1 MPRFPRFLRRIN
13 TLRHQHGA
21 PSRGARGLIGEHF
34 APLGG
39 IASGLVGGGPSAGD
53 MMLLWFVVLY
63 LLVSIGIGLFAA
75 TRVHNA
81 KDFAVAGRHL
91 PLPVV
96 TATVFATWFGAEA
109 VFGVSATFARE
120 GLRGVV
126 ADPFGSSLC
135 LIIAGFFFATKL
147 YKLNILTLGDYF
159 RLRYNRTVEVLTT
172 VCIVASYLGWVSAQ
186 IKALGLVFNVVT
198 HDAVSQTVGMI
209 LGAAIV
215 LTYTTFGGM
224 LSVAV
229 LDFVQ
234 MGVIMG
240 GMLYIGSVVAGM
252 TGGVESVVDQARAAG
267 KLEFFP
273 TGGAAEWLTF
283 LGAWMTMMLGSI
295 PQQDVFQRIT
305 SAKSARIAI
314 FGSILG
320 GSLYFCFTFVPM
332 FIAYSATLID
342 PAVFNGLLETDSQ
355 LILPN
360 LVLSHMPLVA
370 QVIFFGAV
378 LSAIMSCSSATLLAP
393 SVAFSENIVRGF
405 FPRMGDRAFLRV
417 MRLTIVGFAITVL
430 GFALYSNASI
440 FKMVENAYKVTL
452 AGAFVPLFFGAYW
465 KRATTQGAL
474 AAIIGGLSSWLLV
487 EVLLAGG
494 GEAAAEGTE
503 ALSQYSYSLIS
514 TASLVP
520 PQLIGLGV
528 SALGMIAGSLL
539 PQWVGHRHS
548 QEPEHAQLHH
558 HAASATHHVPAGGQH
573 HHPEQH

>member
-1 MPRFPRFLRRIN
+1 M
-13 TLRHQHGA
+13 
-21 PSRGARGLIGEHF
+21 LI
-34 APLGG
+34 
-39 IASGLVGGGPSAGD
+39 
-53 MMLLWFVVLY
+53 WFVVLY
-63 LLVSIGIGLFAA
+63 LMLSIGIGLYVA
-75 TRVHNA
+75 TRVHTA

-109 VFGVSATFARE
+109 VFGVSATFVKE

-135 LIIAGFFFATKL
+135 LIIAGFFFAKKL

-172 VCIVASYLGWVSAQ
+172 LCIVASYLGWVSAQ

-198 HDAVSQTVGMI
+198 NGFVSQTAGMI

-224 LSVAV
+224 LSVAI

-240 GMLYIGSVVAGM
+240 GMLYIGYIVAGL
-252 TGGVESVVDQARAAG
+252 TGGVELVVNHASAAG
-267 KLEFFP
+267 KLDFFP
-273 TGGAAEWLTF
+273 PPDPWQWLTF

-305 SAKSARIAI
+305 SAKTSTIAI
-314 FGSILG
+314 WGSILG
-320 GSLYFCFTFVPM
+320 GTIYFCFTFVPM

-342 PAVFNGLLETDSQ
+342 PELFTGLLEADSQ
-355 LILPN
+355 LVLPT
-360 LVLSHMPLVA
+360 LVLQHTPVFA
-370 QVIFFGAV
+370 QAIFFGAV

-405 FPRMGDRAFLRV
+405 FPGMGDHEFLRV
-417 MRLTIVGFAITVL
+417 MRIAIVAFTVIVL

-452 AGAFVPLFFGAYW
+452 AGAFVPLFFGAFW
-465 KRATTQGAL
+465 KKATTQGAL
-474 AAIIGGLSSWLLV
+474 AAIFGGLASWLLV
-487 EVLLAGG
+487 EVLI
-494 GEAAAEGTE
+494 GE
-503 ALSQYSYSLIS
+503 
-514 TASLVP
+514 ASLVP
-520 PQLIGLGV
+520 PQLIGLAV
-528 SALGMIAGSLL
+528 SMLGMVAGSLL
-539 PQWVGHRHS
+539 PQWVGHPTP
-548 QEPEHAQLHH
+548 PEDIHAALHHRAAAETH
-558 HAASATHHVPAGGQH
+558 HAAEHPH
-573 HHPEQH
+573 HH